1 MKRKEIL
8 VLFMVLLIIILIT
21 GCIPLPPLLPPSP
34 LPPEYRR
41 PDLEVVDISCVS
53 PEGILS
59 FTIENVGIASM
70 PNDWRTGPEV
80 VVKITSYYAEFDID
94 FPLGQVALNEPA
106 VSSSNGGI
114 DQPGGT
120 STYNTDIVIGD
131 FYTTVKVVVDYS
143 DQIPELSEGNNT
155 KLQVYV
161 PCGRGILPDLVVEEL
176 WILFP
181 AELIPGDDLDNLISI
196 GIKNLGKQFAYGT
209 ESYPNQGYII
219 DFVLS
224 SDENIPD
231 NPTVFEYN
239 GQVFSISLP
248 ISYLY
253 YQEDMLV
260 GRISLTEDVAG
271 DGEVGYWLARYLGGE
286 VINLPREFPTV
297 EWGWNPKR
305 TFYLYAIIDPL
316 YKVEE
321 AMDDNN
327 IFHIPVYI
335 ERPLNY

>member
-1 MKRKEIL
+1 MKRKEFL
-8 VLFMVLLIIILIT
+8 VSFMVLLIIILIT

-34 LPPEYRR
+34 LPSQYNQ

-59 FTIENVGIASM
+59 FTVENVGIGSM

-80 VVKITSYYAEFDID
+80 VVKIFSYLAELELD

-106 VSSSNGGI
+106 VSSSDGGI

-131 FYTTVKVVVDYS
+131 SYITAKVVVDYS
-143 DQIPELSEGNNT
+143 DQINELDEENNT
-155 KLQVYV
+155 KLQAYFS
-161 PCGRGILPDLVVEEL
+161 CGRGILPDLVVEEL
-176 WILFP
+176 WVLFS
-181 AELIPGDDLDNLISI
+181 EDLIPGDDLNNQITI
-196 GIKNLGKQFAYGT
+196 EIKNLGKRFAYGT

-231 NPTVFEYN
+231 NPTVFYFDETL
-239 GQVFSISLP
+239 FSISLP
-248 ISYLY
+248 TSYWY

-271 DGEVGYWLARYLGGE
+271 DGEVEYTLARYLGGE

-297 EWGWNPKR
+297 EWGENWKR
-305 TFYLYAIIDPL
+305 AFYLYAIIDPL

-321 AMDDNN
+321 AMEDNN
-327 IFHIPVYI
+327 IFHTPVYI